1 MNEFNIEK
9 NQKDIRN
16 AWIAGIVSAAL
27 TLIYAVIGTY
37 NENFRFKYGI
47 DVWSFL
53 DVAFILIL
61 VYGIYRKKRLAAIVM
76 FCYFLL
82 SKIIIA
88 SETGHISGAL
98 IGLLFSYFY
107 FMGIVGTIQYH
118 KFLLHTGAI
127 EKKKVTI
134 KKKLIIGS
142 VSGLVILLLFLI
154 YLRSQAPGTEV
165 VPGRQIKE
173 KFMTEMRSMD
183 LIEPDEN
190 ILYFYS
196 DAFHDIKDGFY
207 FFSDQKVVVYS
218 QTFDQPE
225 VRVSYDEIVDI
236 EFNRDES
243 FWSDSYITLIL
254 NDESTVWFPVSSEN
268 GGDLKYYNT
277 LKRIWKKKTSL

>member
-154 YLRSQAPGTEV
+154 YLGSQAPGTEV

-183 LIEPDEN
+183 LVEPDEN